1 MPVLG
6 MRASVATWSGLSQQG
21 LHLVRGLM
29 ELSVPVYNAVVSF
42 TVSPQG
48 TIPVWDVL
56 LGFSALAE
64 VRNAWQR
71 WLHDDMCRLWP
82 GEGASV
88 SHIFGFLCSWVPG
101 YWTMATGRVV
111 HAWSLTLLRFL
122 AKTLA
127 LGMEHYV
134 FYMYIPSR
142 PLELAPRVLRGRKR
156 RLRQDF
162 LFLEDVVKRARVIG
176 GSTNQTVKAL
186 TGQRHLDFLVT
197 HSFIHISSEK
207 RLTCSRVF
215 VRAR

>member
-1 MPVLG
+1 M
-6 MRASVATWSGLSQQG
+6 
-21 LHLVRGLM
+21 
-29 ELSVPVYNAVVSF
+29 
-42 TVSPQG
+42 
-48 TIPVWDVL
+48 
-56 LGFSALAE
+56 
-64 VRNAWQR
+64 
-71 WLHDDMCRLWP
+71 
-82 GEGASV
+82 
-88 SHIFGFLCSWVPG
+88 
-101 YWTMATGRVV
+101 
-111 HAWSLTLLRFL
+111 
-122 AKTLA
+122 
-127 LGMEHYV
+127 

-142 PLELAPRVLRGRKR
+142 PPELAPRVLRGRKR